1 MKKVLIFSL
10 LGLNILGGL
19 SFAVNLNNPNSFKQ
33 IESDE
38 IVSGSMMSV
47 FIPKGTK
54 VNKKDCSFVG
64 KVFTPMVSSNPNVT
78 WYKKDQNI
86 ELNCVNKMSGMYTFI
101 DLKESDFTTAYFSE
115 FSLND
120 DIVAKMRGLVKNN
133 FNESAYLYFFVTW
146 YKKESQVINTV
157 PVRQMNYIEKNNNV
171 LKIKNIE
178 DYSNSIQLNLLSG
191 VKNLLYIETYDQKF
205 NKVKLDYKY
214 SNSKL
219 DSIIIQKSPYN
230 NYEFIF
236 SNNES
241 GGIDRSKY
249 TMIEV
254 K

>member
-19 SFAVNLNNPNSFKQ
+19 SFAVNLNNLNSFKQ

-101 DLKESDFTTAYFSE
+101 DLKESDFTTAYFS
-115 FSLND
+115 
-120 DIVAKMRGLVKNN
+120 
-133 FNESAYLYFFVTW
+133 
-146 YKKESQVINTV
+146 
-157 PVRQMNYIEKNNNV
+157 
-171 LKIKNIE
+171 
-178 DYSNSIQLNLLSG
+178 
-191 VKNLLYIETYDQKF
+191 
-205 NKVKLDYKY
+205 
-214 SNSKL
+214 
-219 DSIIIQKSPYN
+219 
-230 NYEFIF
+230 
-236 SNNES
+236 
-241 GGIDRSKY
+241 
-249 TMIEV
+249 
-254 K
+254 